1 MSRLPE
7 KFGNVWRRVVRAER
21 AERCRGQESE
31 ERGGGAGGPG
41 EWRKGLEEEEESP
54 ADLHPSERA

>member
-1 MSRLPE
+1 M
-7 KFGNVWRRVVRAER
+7 RAER

-41 EWRKGLEEEEESP
+41 EWRKGLEEEEEESP
-54 ADLHPSERA
+54 ADLHPSEPA